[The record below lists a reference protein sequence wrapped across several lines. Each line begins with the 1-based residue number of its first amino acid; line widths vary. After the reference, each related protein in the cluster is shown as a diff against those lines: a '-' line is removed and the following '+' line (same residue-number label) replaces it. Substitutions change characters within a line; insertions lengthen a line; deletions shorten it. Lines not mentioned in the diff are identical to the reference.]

1 MQLHSLIWQVPPRT
15 RRWLTVLTAAVAL
28 LQNASPAWSVPA
40 FAREMGV
47 ACAVCHTVAFGPA
60 LTPYGRNFKLH
71 GYALGTQRTIPVSA
85 DLVAAFT
92 HTQADLPALPHYS
105 ANDNTAINNV
115 DIFLAGRIADHFGGL
130 AQVTYD
136 GLARHTSWSNLDLR
150 YAQDFTPGGVGTL
163 FGVSLNNS
171 PTVQDPWNSTPIW
184 QFPFPPARFSNGSQ
198 QPQVHGAFGQTVLG
212 ATAYTLIAETLYL
225 EAGGYRALADGA
237 QNDLGISDPELGRKL
252 DGTAPYWRAALQKTS
267 GPHYASLGVL
277 GFAPR
282 ARLPSPAAVGTDN
295 YTDTGY
301 DATYQFANGGPHTF
315 NANASYIH
323 ESQRLFAT
331 SSLLGGVPP
340 DNHLNTWRV
349 DAEYGYR
356 QTYAFTLGYFSA
368 DGNANPVL
376 FRPGPFFG
384 SATGSPD
391 SRGYVLQLEYIP
403 FGKAGSPAGP
413 WLNLRLGVQYTLFSR
428 LNGGDTNYDGFG
440 HSASDSNTLFV
451 YVWTAI

>member
-1 MQLHSLIWQVPPRT
+1 M
-15 RRWLTVLTAAVAL
+15 
-28 LQNASPAWSVPA
+28 
-40 FAREMGV
+40 
-47 ACAVCHTVAFGPA
+47 
-60 LTPYGRNFKLH
+60 
-71 GYALGTQRTIPVSA
+71 
-85 DLVAAFT
+85 
-92 HTQADLPALPHYS
+92 
-105 ANDNTAINNV
+105 
-115 DIFLAGRIADHFGGL
+115 
-130 AQVTYD
+130 TYD

-150 YAQDFTPGGVGTL
+150 YAQDFAPGGVGTL

-184 QFPFPPARFSNGSQ
+184 QFPFPPARFSNGTQ
-198 QPQVHGAFGQTVLG
+198 QPQVARCLRPDGARGDRLHAYRRDACTWRRE
-212 ATAYTLIAETLYL
+212 ATARSPTGL
-225 EAGGYRALADGA
+225 

-267 GPHYASLGVL
+267 GPHYASRGVL
-277 GFAPR
+277 GFA
-282 ARLPSPAAVGTDN
+282 AACTVAEPGGLSTDN

-315 NANASYIH
+315 NANASYMH

-331 SSLLGGVPP
+331 SSGCSAACRR
-340 DNHLNTWRV
+340 TTTSIRWRV
-349 DAEYGYR
+349 IAEYGYR
-356 QTYAFTLGYFSA
+356 QTYAFTLGYFSSA
-368 DGNANPVL
+368 TAMRTRRCFG
-376 FRPGPFFG
+376 PGLCFG

-440 HSASDSNTLFV
+440 HSASDNNTVFV